1 MEGRDKQRL
10 AAFAAAWLRIG
21 LLGFGGPA
29 GQIALMHRVVVE
41 EQRWLDDKRYLAA
54 LNFCMLLPG
63 PEAQQLATYCGWVR
77 HGVLG
82 GLIAGGLFVLP
93 GALVMLALATL
104 YVLHGDMPL
113 VAALFYGIKAAVL
126 ALVIEALLRVARRAL
141 THRLHWLLAGLAFL
155 ALFLFALPFPL
166 VIVVA
171 GLIGWATTPAPTATT
186 GDLEPTPAAGGRHT
200 LVTTLLCGVIWAMPV
215 LLAARLL
222 GPDHVLTEIGL
233 FFSRMAVVTFGGAY
247 AVLAYVAQAA
257 VNEHHWLTAAEML
270 DGLGLAETTPGPLV
284 LVLQFV
290 GFLAAWRE
298 AAPFTPWLAGLLG
311 AVMTLWATFA
321 PSFLW
326 IFAAAPHLERLRR
339 MPRLQGALAGI
350 TAAVVGVILN
360 LGLWF
365 ALHLL
370 FGDVGTWR
378 VGPLQVAAPTLSTF
392 DPKAAVLAVLA
403 GLALLRWR
411 VGLLPTLAG
420 GAMAGLALHLLA

>member
-1 MEGRDKQRL
+1 MEGRNKQRL

-77 HGVLG
+77 HGILG

-93 GALVMLALATL
+93 GALVMLVLATL
-104 YVLHGDMPL
+104 YVVHGDTPL
-113 VAALFYGIKAAVL
+113 VAALFYGIKAVVL
-126 ALVIEALLRVARRAL
+126 AVVVEALLRVARRAL
-141 THRLHWLLAGLAFL
+141 THRRHWLLAGLAFL

-166 VIVVA
+166 VIIGA
-171 GLIGWATTPAPTATT
+171 GLIGWVSTRAATANA
-186 GDLEPTPAAGGRHT
+186 GDAESGPAADRRRT
-200 LVTTLLCGVIWAMPV
+200 FVPPLLCAAAWGTPV
-215 LLAARLL
+215 LLAALLL

-257 VNEHHWLTAAEML
+257 VADYHWLTAAEML

-290 GFLAAWRE
+290 GFVAAWRE
-298 AAPFTPWLAGLLG
+298 AAPFTPWVAGLLG
-311 AVMTLWATFA
+311 AVMTLWVTFA

-326 IFAAAPHLERLRR
+326 IFAAAPHLERLHR

-360 LGLWF
+360 LSLWF

-370 FGDVGTWR
+370 FADVGTWHA
-378 VGPLQVAAPTLSTF
+378 GPFQMAAPALTSF
-392 DPKAAVLAVLA
+392 DPKAAGLAVLA

-420 GAMAGLALHLLA
+420 GATAGLALHLLG